1 MRKVNA
7 IEGKRKK
14 NGKRGSFLHFIIL
27 LLEGGKKATDDVAA
41 FVSKLGSSVG
51 VAGWRSLKPGAN
63 PLLSHL
69 LIRINRLP

>member
-1 MRKVNA
+1 MRKINA

-14 NGKRGSFLHFIIL
+14 NGKSGIFLHFIIL
-27 LLEGGKKATDDVAA
+27 LLEGGKKLQLMKQLLSTSWA
-41 FVSKLGSSVG
+41 LLVG

-69 LIRINRLP
+69 FIRINRLP